1 MLALFAYVGAVTALV
16 AGAALGLMVL
26 LGESAEFG
34 KNLGAYSDARTAA
47 TARPS
52 RTAAAGLD
60 ASATSRTTGQ
70 ASSERAAVKQV
81 RPRAPKTRAAHVDK
95 RRKRVAHDRR

>member
-1 MLALFAYVGAVTALV
+1 MLAIFGYLGAAAALF

-26 LGESAEFG
+26 VGESTG
-34 KNLGAYSDARTAA
+34 LGMTLGAYSDAKIAA
-47 TARPS
+47 AAKPL

-60 ASATSRTTGQ
+60 ASAASRTTGQ
-70 ASSERAAVKQV
+70 ASSERPPEKQV
-81 RPRAPKTRAAHVDK
+81 RPKAPKNRSAHVDK